1 MNIYLNMLN
10 NAANFFGVMDKI
22 NIVLLIVVLILYMT
36 QNISAV
42 VGLVTKPKKYPEA
55 KKNHKYAIL
64 ISARN
69 EEKVIGNLIDS
80 IKKQNYPSELI
91 DTFVVADNCTDNT
104 YSIAKEAGAIAYER
118 FNTEKKGKSYALDYL
133 LTKINEDYKD
143 QEYEAYFIFD
153 ADNLL
158 DKNYIKEMNK
168 AYDSGVKICTSFRD
182 SKNFGDSW
190 VSANSAMMFYM
201 ECSMT
206 HQTRTLSNIGT
217 YVSGT
222 GYFVDSN
229 IIKENGG
236 WIHHL
241 MIEDIEF
248 TVDSAIKGHK
258 VMYCAD
264 AVFYDEQPVKL
275 KDSYTQRLRWCK
287 GGHQCFGKY
296 IWGLLKKSLTGKNKA
311 TCFGLLV
318 HVCPAPVIGFF
329 WILLYS
335 IVTFVEGI
343 VMDASIVQGLYNV
356 LTKGCLILL
365 VFAAC
370 FVFYTI
376 VILCKNHKRMN
387 VSWPKKIWYSI
398 TYCIYMAIFLVTSV
412 IALFAKVTW
421 KAIPHIDNKKIEE
434 VVK

>member
-1 MNIYLNMLN
+1 MNMLVNYLN
-10 NAANFFGVMDKI
+10 FFNIMDKM
-22 NIVLLIVVLILYMT
+22 NIVLLILVLIVYMA

-42 VGLVTKPKKYPEA
+42 VGLLTKPKKYPDA
-55 KKNHKYAIL
+55 KKNHRYAVL

-69 EEKVIGNLIDS
+69 EEKVIGNLVDS
-80 IKKQNYPSELI
+80 IKKQDYPSELI
-91 DTFVVADNCTDNT
+91 DVFVVADNCTDNT
-104 YSIAKEAGAIAYER
+104 YSVAKNAGAIAYER
-118 FNTEKKGKSYALDYL
+118 FNTELKGKSYALDYL
-133 LTKINEDYKD
+133 LGKINEEYGDKG
-143 QEYEAYFIFD
+143 YEAYFIFD

-190 VSANSAMMFYM
+190 VSANSSMMFYM

-222 GYFVDSN
+222 GYFVDAS

-241 MIEDIEF
+241 IIEDIEF

-258 VMYCAD
+258 VMYCSD
-264 AVFYDEQPVKL
+264 AVFYDEQPIKL

-296 IWGLLKKSLTGKNKA
+296 VWQLLKGCFVGKNKS
-311 TCFGLLV
+311 TCFALLV
-318 HVCPAPVIGFF
+318 HVCPAPVVGFF
-329 WILLYS
+329 WISLYS
-335 IVTFVEGI
+335 IITFIEGI
-343 VMDASIVQGLYNV
+343 VVNGSVLAGLYNV
-356 LTKGCLILL
+356 LTKGFLILF
-365 VFAAC
+365 VFAIC
-370 FVFYTI
+370 FAFYTI
-376 VILCKNHKRMN
+376 VIMAKNYKRMN
-387 VSWPKKIWYSI
+387 VSLPKKIWYGI
-398 TYCIYMAIFLVTSV
+398 TYCVYMAIFLVTSV
-412 IALFAKVTW
+412 VALFKKVTW
-421 KAIPHIDNKKIEE
+421 KAIPHTSSKSIEE

>member
-1 MNIYLNMLN
+1 MNMLIN
-10 NAANFFGVMDKI
+10 YINFFNTMDKI
-22 NIVLLIVVLILYMT
+22 NIIILVIVLILYMA
-36 QNISAV
+36 QNVSAV
-42 VGLVTKPKKYPEA
+42 VGLLTKPKKYPEA
-55 KKNHKYAIL
+55 KKNHRYAVL
-64 ISARN
+64 IAARN

-80 IKKQNYPSELI
+80 IKKQNYPSDLL
-91 DTFVVADNCTDNT
+91 DVFVVADNCSDNT
-104 YSIAKEAGAIAYER
+104 YKVAKEAGAIAYER
-118 FNTEKKGKSYALDYL
+118 FNNNEKGKSYALNYL
-133 LTKINEDYKD
+133 LTKINEEYSDK
-143 QEYEAYFIFD
+143 EYEAYFIFD

-182 SKNFGDSW
+182 SKNFSDSW

-222 GYFVDSN
+222 GYFVDAN

-236 WIHHL
+236 WVHHL
-241 MIEDIEF
+241 IIEDIEF

-296 IWGLLKKSLTGKNKA
+296 VWQLLKGSLVGKNKL
-311 TCFGLLV
+311 TCFALLV

-329 WILLYS
+329 WISLYS
-335 IVTFVEGI
+335 IIAFIEGI
-343 VMDASIVQGLYNV
+343 VVNGSVMMGLYNV
-356 LTKGCLILL
+356 LTKGFLILF
-365 VFAAC
+365 VFALC
-370 FVFYTI
+370 FTFYTI
-376 VILCKNHKRMN
+376 VIMVKNYKRMN
-387 VSWPKKIWYSI
+387 VSLAKKIWYSI
-398 TYCIYMAIFLVTSV
+398 TFSVYMCIFLLTSV
-412 IALFAKVTW
+412 VALFKKVTW
-421 KAIPHIDNKKIEE
+421 KAIPHTSSKSIEE